1 MLLYLERSG
10 SGRRVSKG
18 VMAKC
23 DDVDGDRA
31 NDVCVDEDEMN
42 EEDMVFYRSSKDS
55 VMYVFPPGNIVGG
68 RWELF
73 EIML

>member
-1 MLLYLERSG
+1 MMWMEIEP
-10 SGRRVSKG
+10 
-18 VMAKC
+18 M
-23 DDVDGDRA
+23 
-31 NDVCVDEDEMN
+31 CVDEDEMN

-68 RWELF
+68 CWELF